1 MRLKS
6 NGPVLAV
13 FVVLCMQ
20 SARVSAQEPDAPP
33 REPPQARVD
42 DSDQDDDGERGR
54 GGFGRRGRGN
64 GVPRFLVGRDKR
76 SASWLRNSTPTRPA
90 GSMQK
95 SAVPRKEIAAEPRE
109 RRPFGGR
116 FGGPGGRPGGPDGPG
131 FRDRHGEDEPDE
143 DQPRGRRVR
152 SFGPGP
158 RRQMGPA
165 KPGEHVSPADVA
177 NHSDADLH
185 DPTVLRSLF
194 LEFES
199 KDWEQELSD
208 FHNSDV
214 EVPAKLTVDGK
225 EYPNV
230 GVHFRGM
237 SSYMGIPEG
246 YKKSLNLSVDF
257 VNEDQRL
264 YGHRT
269 LNLLNGHDDD
279 SLMSSVLY
287 SHVARQFM
295 PAPKANSV
303 RVVIN
308 GEDWGVFAN
317 VQQFNKDFT
326 KENYGTGKGAAWRC
340 AATRV
345 AMPGCVTLAMTSN
358 RIANGSRSSR
368 RTTSRR
374 GAISD
379 AVQDARTNAA
389 RETASCP

>member
-1 MRLKS
+1 
-6 NGPVLAV
+6 
-13 FVVLCMQ
+13 
-20 SARVSAQEPDAPP
+20 
-33 REPPQARVD
+33 
-42 DSDQDDDGERGR
+42 
-54 GGFGRRGRGN
+54 
-64 GVPRFLVGRDKR
+64 
-76 SASWLRNSTPTRPA
+76 
-90 GSMQK
+90 MQK
-95 SAVPRKEIAAEPRE
+95 SARQRVRKSPPSRGSGDPLGAGLVAPVGVLVVPTDRVSATGAATMSR
-109 RRPFGGR
+109 G
-116 FGGPGGRPGGPDGPG
+116 
-131 FRDRHGEDEPDE
+131 DE
-143 DQPRGRRVR
+143 DRPRGRRVR

-158 RRQMGPA
+158 RRDMGPA

-177 NHSDADLH
+177 NHSDADLY
-185 DPTVLRSLF
+185 DPTVLRTLF

-264 YGHRT
+264 YGYRT

-287 SHVARQFM
+287 SHIARQFM
-295 PAPKANSV
+295 PAPKANFV

-326 KENYGTGKGAAWRC
+326 KENYGTGKGAALEGARQPGWRC
-340 AATRV
+340 RAAILWR
-345 AMPGCVTLAMTSN
+345 
-358 RIANGSRSSR
+358 
-368 RTTSRR
+368 
-374 GAISD
+374 
-379 AVQDARTNAA
+379 
-389 RETASCP
+389 